1 MLDVREWQKIEDELE
16 TAKAMKKMRMLY
28 GHMTM
33 WEEKMAEI
41 KQTDSPEAFLK
52 DGKENIIDDPL
63 GRKDIN
69 RKQDKDFV
77 YF

>member
-1 MLDVREWQKIEDELE
+1 MLDVREWQKLEDELE
-16 TAKAMKKMRMLY
+16 VAKAMKKMRMLY

-33 WEEKMAEI
+33 WEEKMREI
-41 KQTDSPEAFLK
+41 KETDSPEAFLE

-63 GRKDIN
+63 PAKDIN
-69 RKQDKDFV
+69 RKQDRDFV